1 MRRRKREDM
10 FWINRLTECSCIMHP
25 SPAALA
31 HKGNAGPACKSF
43 ITTGLFTPSVRG
55 DQCHAEAKTDGGGG
69 RQSAAI
75 LHFSPRQRNVEIC
88 VIDVK
93 RQNMDKQQF
102 FQQSYNSETP
112 NTQVWK
118 PVYES
123 FTFTSVLYAKDIV
136 IKSQTGGIGRTEW
149 TTSNGSWLAPP
160 GHFVRQVWLIFSQRS
175 DSAGRH
181 ASIHIIQA

>member
-55 DQCHAEAKTDGGGG
+55 DGCHAKAKAGGGHPTNQ
-69 RQSAAI
+69 RPSSASTHTSITLKFVFKKIA
-75 LHFSPRQRNVEIC
+75 
-88 VIDVK
+88 VK

-102 FQQSYNSETP
+102 FQRSYNSGG
-112 NTQVWK
+112 QVWK
-118 PVYES
+118 PVYKS
-123 FTFTSVLYAKDIV
+123 FTFMSVFYAKDVV
-136 IKSQTGGIGRTEW
+136 IEAQMGGIGGTE
-149 TTSNGSWLAPP
+149 
-160 GHFVRQVWLIFSQRS
+160 
-175 DSAGRH
+175 
-181 ASIHIIQA
+181 